1 MLANLASYMRNR
13 AEETPKTILME
24 LNKLSFYKPQG
35 RIYPNELIRYALM
48 QRYTSRQAYN
58 LLLDEFHLPSIFHLK
73 MLSKGGIE
81 QIKALKLMMETGNV
95 SADCVILVDETY
107 LQKGVQYHGGSF
119 IGLDDDGNLYSGVV
133 VFMVVSLKESIPFVV
148 KACPEFK
155 ITGEWLCCQME
166 ETLET
171 MCTSSFKVRAVIT
184 DNHATNVL
192 AFKILRSKY
201 GVEDNDLYFTFMEN
215 KIFNLYDSVHLMK
228 NIRNNL
234 LNAKRFVFPSFDFL
248 EFEDAIHVDAGE
260 ISWHLLHNVHE
271 KDEHLTGNLK
281 KSFQIISC
289 NFTSRK

>member
-1 MLANLASYMRNR
+1 
-13 AEETPKTILME
+13 ME

-35 RIYPNELIRYALM
+35 RIYSNELIRYDLVR
-48 QRYTSRQAYN
+48 RYTSRQAYN
-58 LLLDEFHLPSIFHLK
+58 LLLDEYPLPSLSHLE

-81 QIKALKLMMETGNV
+81 PINTLKLMMESGKV
-95 SADCVILVDETY
+95 SADYVILVDEMY

-119 IGLDDDGNLYSGVV
+119 IGADGNLYSGIV

-171 MCTSSFKVRAVIT
+171 LSTSSFKVRAVVT

-192 AFKILRSKY
+192 AFKIIWSKY
-201 GVEDNDLYFTFMEN
+201 GVEDNDLYFTFIEN

-234 LNAKRFVFPSFDFL
+234 LNAKRFAFPFFDFL
-248 EFEDAIHVDAGE
+248 EFEDSIMFDAGE
-260 ISWHLLHNVHE
+260 ISWHLLRNVHE
-271 KDEHLTGNLK
+271 KD
-281 KSFQIISC
+281 
-289 NFTSRK
+289 